1 MDRLDEVV
9 QDKVRQLLA
18 ANKTMFLS
26 TSASDSPWVAG
37 TFFAESDLF
46 RLTVMLETTGKS
58 LSNIQANRQVA
69 VVVSSG
75 SAFEPFLQGEGDA
88 VVLYGES
95 DLQATRNALLAK
107 APEIEPL
114 LQFPVAAVTLNIRR
128 WRATDVLAGWVPGKV
143 LMPHL
148 DAAHA

>member
-1 MDRLDEVV
+1 VDRLDEVV

-46 RLTVMLETTGKS
+46 RLTMILETTGKS
-58 LSNIQANRQVA
+58 LANIQANRKVA
-69 VVVSSG
+69 IVVSSG
-75 SAFEPFLQGEGDA
+75 SAFEPFLQGEGEA
-88 VVLYGES
+88 VVLYG
-95 DLQATRNALLAK
+95 DGDIDATKNALLAK

-114 LQFPVAAVTLNIRR
+114 LRFPVAAVTLDIRR

-143 LMPHL
+143 LMPQM
-148 DAAHA
+148 DAAPA